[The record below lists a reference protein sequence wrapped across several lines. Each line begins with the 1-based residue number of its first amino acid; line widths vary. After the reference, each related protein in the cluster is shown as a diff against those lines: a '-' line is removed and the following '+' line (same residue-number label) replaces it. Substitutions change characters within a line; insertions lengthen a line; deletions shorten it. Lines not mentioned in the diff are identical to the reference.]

1 MVNMPHML
9 KYVGPRGL
17 YLNVKGLHCFFLETK
32 AATCLRFCMVI
43 GIDYPH
49 THNGPSIHNANM

>member
-1 MVNMPHML
+1 ML

-17 YLNVKGLHCFFLETK
+17 YLNIKGLLFLETK

-43 GIDYPH
+43 GSDYPH